1 MLSSPSSTV
10 TVVIDGYTHN
20 STLTSGDSVTLGTQI
35 ILVCRVVGLPY
46 GTPLSYT
53 WTCSN
58 GPYEVEGEY
67 SRKVYNEHILVVNA
81 TSITDGGTYTCQVTA
96 TGGQEATRS
105 FTFTVTGM
113 CVCFALYCS
122 SNGTGTS
129 LVLHTHSGGR
139 VVHSYGRLIS
149 HQFPITHPHQ
159 IYFIKEGLPGHRVT
173 CNVTIPPPPRFYTPN
188 GTFST
193 RGVTQEFYPHSAILD
208 VDIST
213 FQNRD
218 MYCAD
223 NDTNYFYLYLTS
235 SDNSE

>member
-1 MLSSPSSTV
+1 M
-10 TVVIDGYTHN
+10 
-20 STLTSGDSVTLGTQI
+20 SVTLGTQI
-35 ILVCRVVGLPY
+35 IQVCRVVGLPY
-46 GTPLSYT
+46 GTLLNYT
-53 WTCSN
+53 WTCPN
-58 GPYEVEGEY
+58 GQCITVRLDKYL
-67 SRKVYNEHILVVNA
+67 YNEHILVVNA
-81 TSITDGGTYTCQVTA
+81 TFISNGGIYTCRVTA
-96 TGGQEATRS
+96 TGGQEATGS
-105 FTFTVTGM
+105 FTLIVTGM
-113 CVCFALYCS
+113 CVCLALYCS

-129 LVLHTHSGGR
+129 LFLHTHSGGR

-159 IYFIKEGLPGHRVT
+159 IYFIKESLDGYRVT
-173 CNVTIPPPPRFYTPN
+173 CNVTVPPPPRFYTPN

-193 RGVTQEFYPHSAILD
+193 GEGTQEIYPHSAILD

-235 SDNSE
+235 SGNSE